1 MAATGISS
9 IAILRRSNKRNK
21 KQISTRAGADLF
33 WLNPHEVIQSRESKR
48 VGANWCGW
56 VQEGA
61 NDNMMRKKHK
71 ITVLVISW
79 QGFQIYMN
87 CRTQPRMQD
96 TCTI

>member
-1 MAATGISS
+1 MRYI
-9 IAILRRSNKRNK
+9 RYN
-21 KQISTRAGADLF
+21 LF
-33 WLNPHEVIQSRESKR
+33 CPLIGVHF
-48 VGANWCGW
+48 NWCGW